1 MKKELGK
8 WFLDLAKY
16 LLTAG
21 VVAPWIANS
30 EFNLSITNI
39 VLFVWAGSFF
49 TAGLYLI
56 RLQEKKEEQ
65 REKNRNKKRR

>member
-1 MKKELGK
+1 MNKELGK

-21 VVAPWIANS
+21 VVAPWISSS
-30 EFNLSITNI
+30 EFNFTNSNI
-39 VLFVWAGSFF
+39 VLFVLAGGFF
-49 TAGLYLI
+49 VAGLYLI

-65 REKNRNKKRR
+65 KERNRNKKRR